1 VRLGLA
7 LLKASDR
14 TACPEP
20 VEFVS
25 PLQNILLSQRTMEAV
40 RRAAFMVCIRV
51 VPGRYVPSPYSQIPE
66 PFGSTPLDQG
76 V

>member
-1 VRLGLA
+1 
-7 LLKASDR
+7 
-14 TACPEP
+14 
-20 VEFVS
+20 
-25 PLQNILLSQRTMEAV
+25 
-40 RRAAFMVCIRV
+40 MVCIRV